1 MTEDQ
6 KEIERLRD
14 IVSRMTMLAQAGL
27 CQMSAGGKHEYL
39 KDIFRAG
46 NRYGYDVLGLPKAGS
61 QLPMPSWFVQDLGD
75 FINEE
80 QDVV

>member
-1 MTEDQ
+1 MTGAEQ
-6 KEIERLRD
+6 EVERLRD

-46 NRYGYDVLGLPKAGS
+46 NRYGYDGLGLPKAGS
-61 QLPMPSWFVQDLGD
+61 QLPMPSWFGRDKD
-75 FINEE
+75 DAISEE